1 MLQMANY
8 EFIRKQHIKLG
19 KSIRQIARETGYSRQ
34 VIRKALTATEIP
46 RYQLTKP
53 KKRPIMGPFQDIV
66 LEWLRQD
73 EQAPPKQRHSARRI
87 FQRLVEEYGYPGG
100 ESTVRNFVRKAKK
113 KPPKAFVPLE
123 YPPGKFAQFDWGEVD
138 ILLQGKQ
145 VTVQVFCMRCTYS
158 RKIFV
163 KTFFHQKQEALLQG
177 HVDAFEFFGAVPQV
191 ITYDNLKTVVKKIL
205 EGKKREEQDHF
216 VQLRAHYLF
225 DSHFCDPAKG
235 NQKGQVENL
244 VRFVKQQYFTPMP
257 PVSSLEEMNQILLNK
272 CIAYEESLVPRSS
285 STVAEAF
292 QQEKESMLP
301 LPACAL
307 DCYRLL
313 YAKSNSLSLVTIEQN
328 AYSVPVSYAS
338 SELTCRIYADKV
350 EMYAHRELIA
360 SHERCLGKGQ
370 EVLNYDHYLDLL
382 LIRPAAIPYARPLQQ
397 ADLPPIYQ
405 EFQKHCK
412 HRPKGRKEFI
422 QILLLHREFAP
433 LLVEDALQE
442 ACQKGMYQYDAVR
455 QLLLQRTVPE
465 VRIPPLVLEEDCSI
479 ASIRVQAPN
488 LHQYHELIQK
498 RGVVH

>member
-1 MLQMANY
+1 MLQMANV
-8 EFIRKQHIKLG
+8 EFIRKQHVKLG

-34 VIRKALTATEIP
+34 VIRKALNATEIP
-46 RYQLTKP
+46 SYQLTKSKP
-53 KKRPIMGPFQDIV
+53 RPVMGPFQDIV

-73 EQAPPKQRHSARRI
+73 EQAPLKQRHTARRI
-87 FQRLVEEYGYPGG
+87 FQRLVEEYAFPGS
-100 ESTVRNFVRKAKK
+100 EPTVRNFVRGVKK
-113 KPPKAFVPLE
+113 KPSKAFVPLE

-177 HVDAFEFFGAVPQV
+177 HADAFGFFGAVPQV

-205 EGKKREEQDHF
+205 EGKKREEQDRF
-216 VQLRAHYLF
+216 LQLRAHYLF

-235 NQKGQVENL
+235 HQKGQVENL
-244 VRFVKQQYFTPMP
+244 VKFVKQQYFTPLP
-257 PVSSLEEMNQILLNK
+257 TVSSLDEVNRMLFEK
-272 CIAYEESLVPRSS
+272 CMAYEESLVPRSCL
-285 STVAEAF
+285 TVGETF
-292 QQEKESMLP
+292 QLEKECMLP
-301 LPACAL
+301 LPVRPL

-328 AYSVPVSYAS
+328 AYSVPVSHAS
-338 SELTCRIYADKV
+338 SELTCRIYAEKV
-350 EMYAHRELIA
+350 EIYSHRELLA

-382 LIRPAAIPYARPLQQ
+382 LIRPGAVLFARPLQQ

-405 EFQKHCK
+405 KFRDRCK
-412 HRPKGRKEFI
+412 HRPGGIKEFVR
-422 QILLLHREFAP
+422 ILLLHREFAP

-442 ACQKGMYQYDAVR
+442 AFEKGMFQYDAVR
-455 QLLLQRTVPE
+455 QLLFQRTVPE
-465 VRIPPLVLEEDCSI
+465 VRIPPLAFEADGI
-479 ASIRVQAPN
+479 PTIRVQAPN
-488 LHQYHELIQK
+488 LKQYHALIPK